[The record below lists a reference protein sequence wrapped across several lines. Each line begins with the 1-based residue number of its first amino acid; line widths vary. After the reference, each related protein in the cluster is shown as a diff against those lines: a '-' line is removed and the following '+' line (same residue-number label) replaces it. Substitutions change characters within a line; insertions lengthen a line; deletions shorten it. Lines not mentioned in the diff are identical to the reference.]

1 MATPPKCGTTL
12 VLQIIESLRSN
23 GCTDFEELNM
33 EIPCLEMAWDSGL
46 GHLLEDGA
54 PQSHVPRVF
63 KTHSWYN
70 YCPGVGQE
78 GVKHVFVMRDP
89 KKAAVS
95 FYHFLGGW
103 FFDKSEID
111 IDTFIEEF
119 VLKRGAPDSVMQNA
133 SIWDNIASWY
143 PHRRDSSVLFL
154 TYEYIVKHKK
164 ASIGKIAEFIG
175 IGGEGPISRELMDVT
190 MEQSS
195 IEWMERHPTKYDEH
209 HLKNARN
216 AMCGLRETAGLDS
229 DSTGKVRHSA
239 NRGMQ
244 QDVISERTCELLD
257 KKWTDTVYPVT
268 GCDSYE
274 ALCAQ
279 LYDELYGDW

>member
-1 MATPPKCGTTL
+1 VIVATPPKCGTTL

-54 PQSHVPRVF
+54 SQSYLPRVF
-63 KTHSWYN
+63 KTHSWYL
-70 YCPGVGQE
+70 YCPGVNNP

-103 FFDKSEID
+103 FFDKNDID
-111 IDTFIEEF
+111 IDTFIQEF

-143 PHRRDSSVLFL
+143 PHRRDAGILFL
-154 TYEYIVKHKK
+154 TYEYIVKHKET
-164 ASIGKIAEFIG
+164 SIRKIAEFIG
-175 IGGEGPISRELMDVT
+175 IDGPVSKELLDVT
-190 MEQSS
+190 VEQSS
-195 IEWMERHPTKYDEH
+195 LEWMASHPTKYDEH

-216 AMCGLRETAGLDS
+216 LVCGLKATAGLDS
-229 DSTGKVRHSA
+229 HSTGKVRHA
-239 NRGMQ
+239 TDRGKQ
-244 QDVISERTCELLD
+244 QDVISDRTHELLD
-257 KKWTDTVYPVT
+257 HKWMETVYPVT
-268 GCDSYE
+268 GCKSYE
-274 ALCAQ
+274 DLCAK
-279 LYDELYGDW
+279 LYDELYGHW